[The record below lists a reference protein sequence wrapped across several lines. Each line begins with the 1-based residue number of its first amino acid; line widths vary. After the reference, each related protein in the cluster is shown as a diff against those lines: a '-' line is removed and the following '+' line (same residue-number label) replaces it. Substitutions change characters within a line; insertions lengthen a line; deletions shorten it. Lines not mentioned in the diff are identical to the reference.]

1 MIKSGPEMVRFF
13 VPDRK
18 KSCYTEKKYMHTKY
32 LATLSLALLF
42 VTAIPTALAAPMS
55 PAECEAVGGSC
66 KRSIFGSNCSGSET
80 EVAMCNTGSK
90 GCCLVVKDS
99 SGTVLSGQA
108 AINQFNSDVDSGK
121 YYTKLDAVPV
131 SQQSGQGMTSASTI
145 IKSSSSAPTS
155 TTWGNY
161 QLLEGI
167 PGQSANQSDL
177 PGYVKSIINAG
188 LILIV
193 LSAVFMVTVGGFLYL
208 TSAGNTS
215 KAGTAKSIIQDS
227 LIGLGLAMLAYLI
240 LYIINPDLVNLRLSQ
255 LSADG
260 SIPATQSP
268 TGTAVPTT
276 STGDTY
282 THAEAVSML
291 SSKGISTS
299 SSGNCSDQNNKSCT
313 SLNGIPKATIANV
326 IALKDKTGC
335 SFKVTGGT
343 EVGHATHGTGR
354 PVVDL
359 SEEACL
365 DTAFKNKDAL
375 SSYQIK
381 AICADNSNQAA
392 AYKCSYVEPKPH
404 FHVQFA
410 S

>member
-1 MIKSGPEMVRFF
+1 
-13 VPDRK
+13 
-18 KSCYTEKKYMHTKY
+18 MHTKY
-32 LATLSLALLF
+32 LVALAL
-42 VTAIPTALAAPMS
+42 ALSCITSVPAASAAPMS

-66 KRSIFGSNCSGSET
+66 KRSIFGSNCATGET

-90 GCCLVVKDS
+90 GCCKVVTDS

-108 AINQFNSDVDSGK
+108 AVNQFNSDVDAGT
-121 YYTKLDAVPV
+121 YYSKLDAVPV

-208 TSAGNTS
+208 ASAGNTD
-215 KAGTAKSIIQDS
+215 KAKKAKDIIQDS
-227 LIGLGLAMLAYLI
+227 LVGLGLAMLAYLI
-240 LYIINPDLVNLRLSQ
+240 LYVINPDLVNLKLSQ

-282 THAEAVSML
+282 TNAEAVSAL
-291 SSKGISTS
+291 SSKGINVSST
-299 SSGNCSDQNNKSCT
+299 GNCSDQNNANCT
-313 SLNGIPKATIANV
+313 SLEGIPKATIAN
-326 IALKDKTGC
+326 IINLKDKTGC
-335 SFKVTGGT
+335 SFRVTGGT
-343 EVGHATHGTGR
+343 ETGHKSHGSGR

-365 DTAFKNKDAL
+365 NTVFTNKGAL

-381 AICADNSNQAA
+381 SICADKDSQGA
-392 AYKCSYVEPKPH
+392 AYSCSYIEPKPH

>member
-1 MIKSGPEMVRFF
+1 
-13 VPDRK
+13 
-18 KSCYTEKKYMHTKY
+18 MHTKH
-32 LATLSLALLF
+32 LITLSLALLF

-90 GCCLVVKDS
+90 GCCKVVTDS
-99 SGTVLSGQA
+99 SGATLSGQA

-121 YYTKLDAVPV
+121 YYTQLDAVPV

-208 TSAGNTS
+208 TSAGNNA
-215 KAGTAKSIIQDS
+215 KAKDAKDIIRDS

-240 LYIINPDLVNLRLSQ
+240 LYVINPDLVNLRLSQ

-260 SIPATQSP
+260 SIPAAQSP
-268 TGTAVPTT
+268 TGTAVPVT
-276 STGDTY
+276 SAGNTY
-282 THAEAVSML
+282 THAEAVAML
-291 SSKGISTS
+291 SAKGISTS
-299 SSGNCSDQNNKSCT
+299 SSGNCSDQNNKNCT
-313 SLNGIPKATIANV
+313 SLDGIPKATIANI

-343 EVGHATHGTGR
+343 EIGHISHGTGR
-354 PVVDL
+354 PIVDL

-365 DTAFKNKDAL
+365 DTAFKNKGSL
-375 SSYQIK
+375 SSYQILK
-381 AICADNSNQAA
+381 ICADKNSQAA
-392 AYKCSYVEPKPH
+392 AYGCTYIEDAPH

>member
-1 MIKSGPEMVRFF
+1 
-13 VPDRK
+13 
-18 KSCYTEKKYMHTKY
+18 MHTKY
-32 LATLSLALLF
+32 FAAFSLALLF
-42 VTAIPTALAAPMS
+42 VTATPVALAATMS

-66 KRSIFGSNCSGSET
+66 KRSIFGSNCSSGET
-80 EVAMCNTGSK
+80 EVAMCNTGAKS
-90 GCCLVVKDS
+90 CCKVVTDS

-108 AINQFNSDVDSGK
+108 AVNQFNSEVDAGD
-121 YYTKLDAVPV
+121 YYNKLDAVPV
-131 SQQSGQGMTSASTI
+131 SQQSGQGMLSSTTVIKTST
-145 IKSSSSAPTS
+145 SAPTS
-155 TTWGNY
+155 TAWGNY

-167 PGQSANQSDL
+167 PGQPAQSDL

-215 KAGTAKSIIQDS
+215 KAGTAKSIITDS

-240 LYIINPDLVNLRLSQ
+240 LYVINPDLVNLKLSQ

-282 THAEAVSML
+282 TNAEAVSAL
-291 SSKGISTS
+291 SSKGINVSST
-299 SSGNCSDQNNKSCT
+299 GNCSDQNNANCT
-313 SLNGIPKATIANV
+313 SLEGIPKATIAN
-326 IALKDKTGC
+326 IINLKDKTGC
-335 SFKVTGGT
+335 SFRVTGGT
-343 EVGHATHGTGR
+343 ETGHKSHGSGR

-365 DTAFKNKDAL
+365 NTVFTNKGAL

-381 AICADNSNQAA
+381 SICADKDSQGA
-392 AYKCSYVEPKPH
+392 AYSCSYIEPKPH

>member
-1 MIKSGPEMVRFF
+1 
-13 VPDRK
+13 
-18 KSCYTEKKYMHTKY
+18 MHTKY
-32 LATLSLALLF
+32 LVALAL
-42 VTAIPTALAAPMS
+42 ALSCITSVPAASAAPMS

-66 KRSIFGSNCSGSET
+66 KRSIFGSNCATGET

-90 GCCLVVKDS
+90 GCCKVVTDS

-108 AINQFNSDVDSGK
+108 AVNQFNSDVDAGT
-121 YYTKLDAVPV
+121 YYSKLDAVPV

-208 TSAGNTS
+208 ASAGNTD
-215 KAGTAKSIIQDS
+215 KAKKAKDIIQDS
-227 LIGLGLAMLAYLI
+227 LVGLGLAMLAYLI
-240 LYIINPDLVNLRLSQ
+240 LYVINPDLVNLKLSQ
-255 LSADG
+255 FSADG

-268 TGTAVPTT
+268 TGTAVT
-276 STGDTY
+276 SSGDTY

-291 SSKGISTS
+291 SAKGISTS
-299 SSGNCSDQNNKSCT
+299 SSGNCSDQNNKKCT
-313 SLNGIPKATIANV
+313 SLDGIPKATIANV

-343 EVGHATHGTGR
+343 EIGHISHGTGR
-354 PVVDL
+354 PIVDL

-365 DTAFKNKDAL
+365 DTAFKNKGSL
-375 SSYQIK
+375 SSYQILK
-381 AICADNSNQAA
+381 ICADKNSQAA
-392 AYKCSYVEPKPH
+392 AYGCTYIEDAPH

>member
-1 MIKSGPEMVRFF
+1 
-13 VPDRK
+13 
-18 KSCYTEKKYMHTKY
+18 MHTKY
-32 LATLSLALLF
+32 FAAFSLALLF
-42 VTAIPTALAAPMS
+42 VTATPVALAATMS

-66 KRSIFGSNCSGSET
+66 KRSIFGSNCSSGET
-80 EVAMCNTGSK
+80 EVAMCNTGAKS
-90 GCCLVVKDS
+90 CCKVVTDS

-108 AINQFNSDVDSGK
+108 AVNQFNSEVDAGD
-121 YYTKLDAVPV
+121 YYNKLDAVPV
-131 SQQSGQGMTSASTI
+131 SQQSGQGMLSSTTVIKTST
-145 IKSSSSAPTS
+145 SAPTS
-155 TTWGNY
+155 TAWGNY

-167 PGQSANQSDL
+167 PGQPAQSDL

-215 KAGTAKSIIQDS
+215 KAGTAKSIITDS

-240 LYIINPDLVNLRLSQ
+240 LYVINPDLVNLKLSQ

-282 THAEAVSML
+282 TNAEAVSAL
-291 SSKGISTS
+291 SSKGINVSST
-299 SSGNCSDQNNKSCT
+299 GNCSDQNNANCT
-313 SLNGIPKATIANV
+313 SLEGIPKATIAN
-326 IALKDKTGC
+326 IINLKDKTGC
-335 SFKVTGGT
+335 SFRVTGGT
-343 EVGHATHGTGR
+343 ETGHKSHGSGR

-365 DTAFKNKDAL
+365 NTVFTNKGAL
-375 SSYQIK
+375 SS
-381 AICADNSNQAA
+381 
-392 AYKCSYVEPKPH
+392 
-404 FHVQFA
+404 
-410 S
+410 